1 MVRTHPDPPFIGG
14 VAQLGERL
22 LCKQEVIGS
31 IPFTSTSLRAKRD
44 GCHAETQR
52 VKAGLFG
59 ATAGQAGTG
68 QKSNQ
73 DWIGR
78 SKLFVGQQRPAFA
91 IFDIVKSGVTEEA
104 SADACCLTC
113 RQKSAS
119 GMPKKY
125 RLSCLSQARRTV
137 VLRKECLHVRLVFL
151 AGLRPASDEFCD
163 QASKKGIWWMPWY
176 REAMKDVARCDK
188 PGGDASDR

>member
-1 MVRTHPDPPFIGG
+1 MVCRGGG

-31 IPFTSTSLRAKRD
+31 IPFTSTSLRAKRE
-44 GCHAETQR
+44 GCHAEAQR
-52 VKAGLFG
+52 AKAGLFG

-104 SADACCLTC
+104 SAGSCCLTC
-113 RQKSAS
+113 RQKSTS
-119 GMPKKY
+119 GMPKK
-125 RLSCLSQARRTV
+125 RSAVVLVSSAV
-137 VLRKECLHVRLVFL
+137 DDGVLRKECLHVRLVFL
-151 AGLRPASDEFCD
+151 AGLRPASD
-163 QASKKGIWWMPWY
+163 
-176 REAMKDVARCDK
+176 
-188 PGGDASDR
+188 